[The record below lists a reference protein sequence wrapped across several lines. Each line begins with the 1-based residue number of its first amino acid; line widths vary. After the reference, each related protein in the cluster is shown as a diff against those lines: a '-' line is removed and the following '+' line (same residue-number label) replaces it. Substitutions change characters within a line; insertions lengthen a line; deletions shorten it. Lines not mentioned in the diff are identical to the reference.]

1 MALLVEINNVNC
13 KISKFGDINPKAF
26 SCSQEPLNFLK
37 KVGPLILYNHK
48 SVFKDEGVM
57 LYNVVGKSGQHS
69 FEEMK
74 IGNTGKVR
82 GTVCFL

>member
-1 MALLVEINNVNC
+1 
-13 KISKFGDINPKAF
+13 
-26 SCSQEPLNFLK
+26 
-37 KVGPLILYNHK
+37 
-48 SVFKDEGVM
+48 M